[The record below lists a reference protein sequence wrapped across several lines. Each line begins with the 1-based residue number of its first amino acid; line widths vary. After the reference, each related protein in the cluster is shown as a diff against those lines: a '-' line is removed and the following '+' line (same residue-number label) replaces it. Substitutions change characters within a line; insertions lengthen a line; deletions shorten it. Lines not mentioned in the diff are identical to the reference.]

1 MLVTLGGLKSSQ
13 TDSMGPCICLIWQS
27 KCGKNKKEEKGA
39 KLTGL
44 LKFSVTYYCANMAS
58 ICSI

>member
-1 MLVTLGGLKSSQ
+1 MLVTLGGSRVHKQ
-13 TDSMGPCICLIWQS
+13 IPWGHAFVWQS
-27 KCGKNKKEEKGA
+27 KCGKNKKEEQGA

>member
-1 MLVTLGGLKSSQ
+1 MLVTLGVKESTNRFHGA
-13 TDSMGPCICLIWQS
+13 MHVWQS
-27 KCGKNKKEEKGA
+27 KCGKNKKEEQDA

-44 LKFSVTYYCANMAS
+44 LKFSVTYYCANMTS